1 MNRCPHGAG
10 ENAQPGE
17 IGAGGRTEQA
27 AIAGGTA
34 WHADCNS
41 GGEVQKEALPM
52 PEVNITKTP
61 KTETGLN
68 RMFGFDPFF
77 ESGIFRMNPFAMMR
91 QFTEE
96 MEKAFGAQSAEMK
109 QIAAWKPAIEIKEA
123 KDKLTVKA
131 DLPGVKDADVKVSV
145 TDGMLTIEGE
155 RKHEKE
161 TKKEGYF
168 HSERAFGTFRRTI
181 ALPEGAKLDMATA
194 KFADGVL
201 EVTVPIPEMAKRRVE
216 IPIEGVAKP
225 KETAH

>member
-1 MNRCPHGAG
+1 
-10 ENAQPGE
+10 
-17 IGAGGRTEQA
+17 
-27 AIAGGTA
+27 
-34 WHADCNS
+34 
-41 GGEVQKEALPM
+41 M

-61 KTETGLN
+61 KTETGVN

-109 QIAAWKPAIEIKEA
+109 QIAAWKPAIEIKEE
-123 KDKLTVKA
+123 KEKLTVKA
-131 DLPGVKDADVKVSV
+131 DLPGVKEADVKVSV
-145 TDGMLTIEGE
+145 TDGMLTI
-155 RKHEKE
+155 
-161 TKKEGYF
+161 EGYF

-181 ALPEGAKLDMATA
+181 ALPEGAKLDMAAA

-201 EVTVPIPEMAKRRVE
+201 EVTVPIPEIAKRRVE
-216 IPIEGVAKP
+216 IPIEGAGKP

>member
-1 MNRCPHGAG
+1 
-10 ENAQPGE
+10 
-17 IGAGGRTEQA
+17 
-27 AIAGGTA
+27 
-34 WHADCNS
+34 
-41 GGEVQKEALPM
+41 M

-61 KTETGLN
+61 KTETGVN

-109 QIAAWKPAIEIKEA
+109 QIAAWKPAIEIKEE

-131 DLPGVKDADVKVSV
+131 DLPGVKEADVKVSV

-181 ALPEGAKLDMATA
+181 ALPEGAKLDMAAA

-201 EVTVPIPEMAKRRVE
+201 EVTVPIPEIAKRRVE
-216 IPIEGVAKP
+216 IPIEGAGKP

>member
-1 MNRCPHGAG
+1 MGKMAH
-10 ENAQPGE
+10 
-17 IGAGGRTEQA
+17 GGRRNRPELRGDRHGTP
-27 AIAGGTA
+27 IAVREA
-34 WHADCNS
+34 
-41 GGEVQKEALPM
+41 EVKKEALPM

-61 KTETGLN
+61 KTETGVN

-109 QIAAWKPAIEIKEA
+109 QIAEWKPAIEIKEA

-131 DLPGVKDADVKVSV
+131 DLPGVKEADVKVSV

-181 ALPEGAKLDMATA
+181 ALPEGAKLDMAAA

-201 EVTVPIPEMAKRRVE
+201 EVTVPIPEIAKRRVD
-216 IPIEGVAKP
+216 IPIEGAGKP

>member
-1 MNRCPHGAG
+1 
-10 ENAQPGE
+10 
-17 IGAGGRTEQA
+17 
-27 AIAGGTA
+27 
-34 WHADCNS
+34 
-41 GGEVQKEALPM
+41 M

-109 QIAAWKPAIEIKEA
+109 QIAEWKPAIEIKEA

-145 TDGMLTIEGE
+145 TDGRLT
-155 RKHEKE
+155 
-161 TKKEGYF
+161 
-168 HSERAFGTFRRTI
+168 S

-216 IPIEGVAKP
+216 IPIEGAAKP